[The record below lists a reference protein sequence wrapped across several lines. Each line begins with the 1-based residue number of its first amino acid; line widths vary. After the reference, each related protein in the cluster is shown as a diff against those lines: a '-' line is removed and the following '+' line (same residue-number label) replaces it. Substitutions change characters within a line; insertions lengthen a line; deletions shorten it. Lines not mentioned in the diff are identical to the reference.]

1 MAAINVS
8 DLTAGEGSPTGTGVF
23 DELMRATEAHIQH
36 EYSKGRIKGTDYATV
51 YLGAMQAVMDRS
63 LQFLLQQ
70 QRTDLEAQLMQE
82 QIATEQINQRIRE
95 QELLNLQAQESQ
107 TKAQTA
113 NLEAEA
119 LNIPKQGEL
128 LDAQTAVQTQQEINL
143 TAEKL
148 GIEAQT
154 AQTEQQTANAI
165 IEGQVLTAQK
175 CKLDAEFD
183 LLQEQKLKTVAET
196 ALLGQKKVTEK
207 AQTDGA
213 GIGPDSVVGK
223 QNALYDAQ
231 RDGYRRDAEQKAAKL
246 LVDSWNVRKTMDDTT
261 PVDDINKLGD
271 SYIGASIQKLLD
283 GINATV

>member
-1 MAAINVS
+1 MAEINVS
-8 DLTAGEGSPTGTGVF
+8 DLTAGEGSLTGTGVF
-23 DELMRATEAHIQH
+23 DELMKASEAHIQH
-36 EYSKGRIKGTDYATV
+36 EYSRGRIKGTDYATV
-51 YLGAMQAVMDRS
+51 YLGGLQAVMDRS

-70 QRTDLEAQLMQE
+70 QRTDLEAQLLEE
-82 QIATEQINQRIRE
+82 QIQNTIKER
-95 QELLNLQAQESQ
+95 AQ
-107 TKAQTA
+107 
-113 NLEAEA
+113 
-119 LNIPKQGEL
+119 
-128 LDAQTAVQTQQEINL
+128 
-143 TAEKL
+143 
-148 GIEAQT
+148 IEAQT
-154 AQTEQQTANAI
+154 ALTEQQTANAI
-165 IEGQVLTAQK
+165 TEGQVLAAQK

-183 LLQEQKLKTVAET
+183 LIQEQKLKTIAET
-196 ALLGQKKVTEK
+196 ALLTQKKVTEK

-271 SYIGASIQKLLD
+271 TYIGASIQKLLD

>member
-1 MAAINVS
+1 MAEINVS

-23 DELMRATEAHIQH
+23 DELMKATEAHIES
-36 EYSKGRIKGTDYATV
+36 EYKKGRIKGTDYATV
-51 YLGAMQAVMDRS
+51 YLGGLQAVMDRS

-70 QRTDLEAQLMQE
+70 QRTNLEAQLLE
-82 QIATEQINQRIRE
+82 QQI
-95 QELLNLQAQESQ
+95 LN
-107 TKAQTA
+107 
-113 NLEAEA
+113 
-119 LNIPKQGEL
+119 
-128 LDAQTAVQTQQEINL
+128 
-143 TAEKL
+143 AEK
-148 GIEAQT
+148 
-154 AQTEQQTANAI
+154 
-165 IEGQVLTAQK
+165 EGKVLDGQK

-183 LLQEQKLKTVAET
+183 LIQEQILKTVAET
-196 ALLGQKKVTEK
+196 ALLNQKKVTEK
-207 AQTDGA
+207 AQTDGS

-271 SYIGASIQKLLD
+271 TYIGASIQKLLD